1 MITKR
6 IGTVLGMAWAGH
18 PKKVVKL
25 PGKMAKK
32 WLDFEDFDMTGKG

>member
-25 PGKMAKK
+25 PGKMAKNGWISK
-32 WLDFEDFDMTGKG
+32 ILI